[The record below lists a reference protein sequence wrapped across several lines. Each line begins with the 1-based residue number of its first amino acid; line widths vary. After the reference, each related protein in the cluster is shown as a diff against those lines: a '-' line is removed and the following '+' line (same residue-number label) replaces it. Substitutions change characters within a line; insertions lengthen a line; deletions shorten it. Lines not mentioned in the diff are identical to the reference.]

1 MKNLQDKV
9 LNLTERMDEPARDVF
24 EYVWNN
30 KDVIMERLVETGG
43 LDAVK
48 VDNDWHVSYA
58 DTVEAGLISAII
70 DQHKNIEDY
79 EDMEGSFKDV
89 EIGVNVIE
97 FDSGELGY
105 DVEIGYGADYTEA
118 SVGDLRELKNWY
130 DEDWI
135 VVRDYD
141 DSFID
146 KTQLRER
153 EEREE
158 EGKNYREEFPGVSA
172 KLQPGEYDEIMGRE
186 RKLISQVPKSSDDE
200 SFALKENQQ
209 KRSSLRIN

>member
-1 MKNLQDKV
+1 MKNLKDKV

-24 EYVWNN
+24 EYVCNN
-30 KDVIMERLVETGG
+30 KDAIMGRLVETGG

-48 VDNDWHVSYA
+48 DDNDWYVSYA

-70 DQHKNIEDY
+70 DADY
-79 EDMEGSFKDV
+79 EDMEESFKDV
-89 EIGVNVIE
+89 EIGINVIE
-97 FDSGELGY
+97 FESGKLGY
-105 DVEIGYGADYTEA
+105 DVELGQGGDYTWA
-118 SVGDLRELKNWY
+118 TVGDLRELNDWY

-141 DSFID
+141 DSFIA
-146 KTQLRER
+146 KKQLQLRE
-153 EEREE
+153 EES
-158 EGKNYREEFPGVSA
+158 KNYRDEFPGLSA
-172 KLQPGEYDEIMGRE
+172 QLQPGEYDEIMSGE
-186 RKLISQVPKSSDDE
+186 RKLISQGPKNSDDE

>member
-9 LNLTERMDEPARDVF
+9 LNLTERMDDPARDVF

-30 KDVIMERLVETGG
+30 KDAIMGRLVETGG

-48 VDNDWHVSYA
+48 GDNDWYVSYA

-97 FDSGELGY
+97 FDSGKLGY

-118 SVGDLRELKNWY
+118 TVGDLRELKNWY
-130 DEDWI
+130 EEDWI

-146 KTQLRER
+146 KAQIRG
-153 EEREE
+153 REE
-158 EGKNYREEFPGVSA
+158 EGENYRDEFPGVSA

-200 SFALKENQQ
+200 SLALKENNQ
-209 KRSSLRIN
+209 KRSSLRMD